1 MTVSLRPL
9 TRQIVRRRRIE
20 AAQAKVAE
28 DQSTL
33 EEQRAA
39 CTASFATFLRAAWPQ
54 VERRPLVWGWHN
66 DAMCEHLE
74 AVTRGDIKRLLITVP
89 PGSTKTLTVQVMWPA
104 WEWICDQHPR
114 SDAFPDG
121 FRPDI
126 GYIFASYQANLA
138 RRKSLLCRQLM
149 ETHWYREL
157 FGDRWMPNT
166 AQWSASMFR
175 NNKGGWRLATSV
187 GGEAT
192 GEHPDRQV
200 FDDPTKPQDVLGG
213 TQGNTKL
220 VLENVKTWW
229 TQTMSLR
236 KADESAARIG
246 IAQRI
251 HELDLPGI
259 LIKEGGYEELR
270 IPMHYEPKFH
280 TQTVLK
286 RDAAGAPVKAWEDPR
301 KEAGELMC
309 PARFSADECATRKK
323 DLGPQGYAAQEQ
335 QRPAPSGGALYKRH
349 YFKHWVVRPRE
360 GVWIIAGDCTFK
372 NLDTSDWVAL
382 QVWVS
387 MAPNFYLI
395 DEVRER
401 LDVLETCQAILSL
414 RSRYPKVGAT
424 IIEDAA
430 NGPAVVQIMSRTVPG
445 MELVPTGGGKY
456 ARANATSVYHASGNV
471 YLPPEDRNPWV
482 QDYIEEHLSFP
493 VGAYDDRVDAQ
504 SHAIV
509 KLSEGM
515 VDYSQ
520 MIASMR
526 GLGVET

>member
-1 MTVSLRPL
+1 MSLKSL
-9 TRQIVRRRRIE
+9 TRRIVSRRRIE
-20 AAQAKVAE
+20 AEKAEAAQDESGLA
-28 DQSTL
+28 
-33 EEQRAA
+33 EQREKYAG
-39 CTASFATFLRAAWPQ
+39 SFAAFVRAAWPNVVKQ
-54 VERRPLVWGWHN
+54 PLVWGWHN

-74 AVTRGDIKRLLITVP
+74 AVTRGDLKRLLITVP
-89 PGSTKTLTVQVMWPA
+89 PGSTKTVTVQVMWPA

-114 SDAFPDG
+114 TDSCLDG
-121 FRPDI
+121 RRPDL
-126 GYIFASYQANLA
+126 GYIFAAYQAPLS

-149 ETHWYREL
+149 ESNWYREL
-157 FGDRWMPNT
+157 FGDRWMPNP
-166 AQWSASMFR
+166 AMWSATMFK

-220 VLENVKTWW
+220 VLENVWTWW

-236 KADESAARIG
+236 KASEATARIG

-251 HELDLPGI
+251 HEADLPGRI
-259 LIKEGGYEELR
+259 IKAGGYEELR
-270 IPMHYEPKFH
+270 IPMHYESKFH
-280 TQTVLK
+280 CSTVLK
-286 RDAAGAPVKAWEDPR
+286 RDADGTAVKIWEDPR
-301 KEAGELMC
+301 TDDGELMC
-309 PARFSADECATRKK
+309 PERFSEAECATRKK

-335 QRPAPSGGALYKRH
+335 QRPAPAGGALYKRH
-349 YFKHWVVRPRE
+349 YFKHWTARPLG
-360 GVWIIAGDCTFK
+360 GVWIISGDCTFK
-372 NLDTSDWVAL
+372 ALDTSDYVAL
-382 QVWVS
+382 QVWCSV
-387 MAPNFYLI
+387 APDFYLI

-401 LDVLETCQAILSL
+401 MDVLETCQAIISL
-414 RSRYPKVGAT
+414 KSRYPKVGAT

-430 NGPAVVQIMSRTVPG
+430 NGPAVVQIMSQTVPG

-471 YLPPEDRNPWV
+471 YLPQLERAPWV
-482 QDYIEEHLSFP
+482 QDYMEEHLSFP
-493 VGAYDDRVDAQ
+493 VGAFDDRVDAQ

-515 VDYSQ
+515 VDYAA
-520 MIASMR
+520 MIESMR
-526 GLGVET
+526 GLGIEA